1 MSRWLIANSMEG
13 TVQDSSTGQN
23 EVKTIEQNQ
32 KDISEHP
39 TEGKGVQLVHPGY
52 EGDGKDIKDTNK
64 TNVVPLK
71 DGQGHTPEITKP

>member
-1 MSRWLIANSMEG
+1 MSRWLISNSMEG

-32 KDISEHP
+32 KDISDHP
-39 TEGKGVQLVHPGY
+39 TEGKGVQLNHPGY
-52 EGDGKDIKDTNK
+52 EGDGNDVKDTNK

-71 DGQGHTPEITKP
+71 DGQHNTTNAIA

>member
-1 MSRWLIANSMEG
+1 MSRWLIAMAG
-13 TVQDSSTGQN
+13 PMQVPTTGEN

-39 TEGKGVQLVHPGY
+39 TEGKGVQLNHQGF
-52 EGDGKDIKDTNK
+52 EGDGNDIKDTNN

-71 DGQGHTPEITKP
+71 DGQEHTPEITKP

>member
-1 MSRWLIANSMEG
+1 MSRWLVANSMEG

-23 EVKTIEQNQ
+23 QVKTIEQIQ

-39 TEGKGVQLVHPGY
+39 TEGKGVQLNHPGY
-52 EGDGKDIKDTNK
+52 EGDGKDVKDNNK

-71 DGQGHTPEITKP
+71 DGQEQTLIKVI